1 MRILVVAMSES
12 IHTVRW
18 LSQISDQGWHIHLFP
33 SIDYGTAHP
42 DFQHM
47 TVYHSFYDIRQNR
60 NKNVTFRGVPVLN
73 REMTILG
80 RGFLERFIPN
90 YRTRQLKR
98 VIRKVNPHII
108 HSLEIQHAGYLT
120 LEAAKTLR
128 GPFPP
133 WIVTNWGSDIYLF
146 GRLSKHRPKIREVLA
161 ACDYY
166 SCECQRDV
174 SLAKDFG
181 FQGTVLPVFPNAGGF
196 DLEYISRLR
205 ATGKASSRRLIM
217 LKGYQHWAGRAL
229 VGLRALE
236 RCSNLLGGY
245 KVAVYSAHP
254 EVVIAAELFSI
265 STGVPVTIVP
275 DDTPNHEIL
284 HLHGQARISIGL
296 SIGDAISTS
305 LLEAIVMGSFPIQS
319 LTSCADEWI
328 ENGENGII
336 VPPEDPEI
344 VEHAIRQALTDDEMI
359 NRAEEIN
366 YSLAKEKLDEAILKP
381 NAVEIYNTV
390 AKQRGFIGKA

>member
-1 MRILVVAMSES
+1 MRILIVAMAES

-18 LSQISDQGWHIHLFP
+18 LSQISDQGWLVHLFP
-33 SIDYGTAHP
+33 SLDYGTTHP
-42 DFQHM
+42 DLQSV

-60 NKNVTFRGVPVLN
+60 NKNVTLRGVPVFN

-80 RGFLERFIPN
+80 RGFLEKFIPN
-90 YRTRQLKR
+90 YRTKQLKR
-98 VIRKVNPHII
+98 VIRKVNPDII

-120 LEAAKTLR
+120 LEARKTLH

-174 SLAKDFG
+174 CLAKDFG
-181 FQGTVLPVFPNAGGF
+181 FNGEVLPVFPNAGGF
-196 DLEYISRLR
+196 DLQYLSRLR
-205 ATGKASSRRLIM
+205 FKGKASLRRLIM

-236 RCSNLLGGY
+236 RCSDLLGGY
-245 KVAVYSAHP
+245 QVAVYSAHP
-254 EVVIAAELFSI
+254 EVEIAAELFSD

-284 HLHGQARISIGL
+284 KLHGQARISIGL

-319 LTSCADEWI
+319 LTSCAGEWI
-328 ENGENGII
+328 ENGKNGII

-344 VEHAIRQALTDDEMI
+344 VEGAIRQALTNDELV

-366 YSLAKEKLDEAILKP
+366 YSLAKEKLDETILKP
-381 NAVEIYNTV
+381 NAVGIYNTV
-390 AKQRGFIGKA
+390 AKERGFIRKP